1 MKSLLL
7 FVFSFT
13 STLIYGADNPMN
25 IFVEPGNPR
34 LSMPVDEVLVDQICS
49 PEVQAIIDQM
59 YQVAAPERS
68 DVEARVMVGLAAPQI
83 GIYKQIILVD
93 LSVSA
98 VRRDLGELRVFINPK
113 ILWRSDEVEFE
124 REGCYSVDSRICGI
138 VPRSSKIKISA
149 YDRQGNFVEE
159 ELSGFTARIFQHE
172 VDHLHGVRFPDQI
185 GSRGVLHWV
194 EEDQYPEY
202 RTSWQNWP
210 QEVSQEVWQAMKEG
224 RPFFAEALQ
233 KQPQ

>member
-1 MKSLLL
+1 MKISSFFILC
-7 FVFSFT
+7 FSFT
-13 STLIYGADNPMN
+13 STFIYGADKPVN

-34 LSMPVDEVLVDQICS
+34 LSMPADEVCVDQICS
-49 PEVQAIIDQM
+49 PEIQAIIDQM

-113 ILWRSDEVEFE
+113 ILWYSEEKELE

-185 GSRGVLHWV
+185 GSDGVLHWV
-194 EEDQYPEY
+194 EENQYPEY
-202 RTSWQNWP
+202 RTSWHTWP
-210 QEVSQEVWQAMKEG
+210 QEVSQAVWHAMKEG
-224 RPFFAEALQ
+224 KPFRL
-233 KQPQ
+233 